1 MRSGR
6 SGTAPFSLLQR
17 QTRTALHG
25 RLLGSK
31 RCGPFFRPE
40 SESARSDNRTA
51 SGDLDGIVD
60 QLRST
65 LRRDK
70 VILAGHSWGAA
81 LGLLYGHAHP
91 NKVAAVVAV
100 NPLISTRKQREAEY
114 QFVCG
119 EAARRGDRKALRAA
133 EKMDARPDWS
143 TDQVRAMEKLDQKYG
158 GVFHKNPARVWIVL
172 RAMFSGIVWPWE
184 IPRLIHA
191 NNVSLKAMNDELLR
205 LDLTRS
211 VPNIE
216 VPVLFFLGR
225 YDRHADARVAA
236 AYFGTLCAPLKR
248 LIWFENSAHN
258 IPFEESKLF
267 NATLTREI
275 R

>member
-60 QLRST
+60 HLRST

-100 NPLISTRKQREAEY
+100 NPLISTRKQREAEF

-119 EAARRGDRKALRAA
+119 EAARRGDRKAVRAT
-133 EKMDARPDWS
+133 EKIGARPNWS
-143 TDQVRAMEKLDQKYG
+143 TDQVLAMEKLDQKYG
-158 GVFHKNPARVWIVL
+158 GVFHKNPVRAWIVL
-172 RAMFSGIVWPWE
+172 RAMFSGIIWPWE
-184 IPRLIHA
+184 IP
-191 NNVSLKAMNDELLR
+191 
-205 LDLTRS
+205 
-211 VPNIE
+211 
-216 VPVLFFLGR
+216 G
-225 YDRHADARVAA
+225 
-236 AYFGTLCAPLKR
+236 
-248 LIWFENSAHN
+248 
-258 IPFEESKLF
+258 
-267 NATLTREI
+267 
-275 R
+275 